1 LPAETYKLINN
12 AKRMGTEA
20 RIGAKSENKLAETNS
35 AGGPQRR
42 RRGPQKHIKMHVQLY
57 LSFLSAL
64 FFGGPSQRRPPVVA
78 GVRLAVPWFSCEII
92 SAICWPRDCICVPAI
107 VEMLTARRS
116 SKQTDTPT
124 EMHIKTKKDANQHA
138 QRMPNWNQTWK
149 CGTTSKPTCKSNASR
164 HVPRCCL
171 WLRRA
176 PACLVAFLTV
186 LQTGIQSERQMAL
199 HI

>member
-1 LPAETYKLINN
+1 
-12 AKRMGTEA
+12 
-20 RIGAKSENKLAETNS
+20 
-35 AGGPQRR
+35 
-42 RRGPQKHIKMHVQLY
+42 MHVQLY

-138 QRMPNWNQTWK
+138 QLCQIGIRHGSAERHPNRHANRMQ
-149 CGTTSKPTCKSNASR
+149 A
-164 HVPRCCL
+164 VM
-171 WLRRA
+171 
-176 PACLVAFLTV
+176 CLVVVSGCVV
-186 LQTGIQSERQMAL
+186 LPLVSWL
-199 HI
+199 F